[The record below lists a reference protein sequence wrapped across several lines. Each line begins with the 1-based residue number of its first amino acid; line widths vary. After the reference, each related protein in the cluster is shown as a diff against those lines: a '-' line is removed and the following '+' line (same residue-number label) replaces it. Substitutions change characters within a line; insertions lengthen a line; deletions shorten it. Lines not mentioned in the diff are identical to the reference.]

1 MKDNIIQF
9 KKNKSELPN
18 TKEEADSRI
27 LEVRTAYA
35 RGVSEIV
42 IQSIVN
48 ELQNYGFQIKLED
61 SNLKDLVM
69 LTEQLNAVMFR
80 YIGTEHFLHDVADN
94 LIELEGE
101 EAKLSKMIRDI
112 FSEENEE

>member
-1 MKDNIIQF
+1 MKDNVIQF
-9 KKNKSELPN
+9 KKNKTELPK
-18 TKEEADSRI
+18 TKEEAESRI
-27 LEVRTAYA
+27 IEVRTEYA
-35 RGVSEIV
+35 KNVSSLI

-69 LTEQLNAVMFR
+69 LTEQLNALMYR
-80 YIGTEHFLHDVADN
+80 YIGAEHFLHDVADN

-101 EAKLSKMIRDI
+101 EAKLSKLIRDI
-112 FSEENEE
+112 FSEENQE